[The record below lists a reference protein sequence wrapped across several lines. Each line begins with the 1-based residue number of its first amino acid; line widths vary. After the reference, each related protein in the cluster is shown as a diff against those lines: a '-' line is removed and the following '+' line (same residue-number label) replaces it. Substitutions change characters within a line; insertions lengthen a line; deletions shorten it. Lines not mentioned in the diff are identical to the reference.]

1 MRIHQRQ
8 FADHFLPRNQQQPL
22 QALAQVLGIERLD
35 QIGSRGQRQG
45 GAHTRS
51 IRSRADQDE
60 CLTAAH
66 LARRAQ
72 HFQTVS
78 QRQLLLHQRQDEG
91 LPTQRLDSLRTIAYV
106 LHIGIA
112 TDIQHQL
119 PEQIAAPG
127 IGGGDQ
133 YGGRRN

>member
-8 FADHFLPRNQQQPL
+8 LADHFLTGDQQQLL
-22 QALAQVLGIERLD
+22 QTLTQVLGIERLD
-35 QIGSRGQRQG
+35 QIGGRGQRQG
-45 GAHTRS
+45 SAHTRRV
-51 IRSRADQDE
+51 RSRADQDE